1 VVNANSRGANP
12 GFVTVGRGLCSDDNL
27 GVNGGVRPTNRLL
40 HRTLLFDL
48 RGLCEGENG
57 IKAVSI
63 PLARIDI
70 GSHINGA
77 TSFLYAIYGRLFC
90 CRGS

>member
-1 VVNANSRGANP
+1 MVNANSRGANP
-12 GFVTVGRGLCSDDNL
+12 GFVTVVYGIRSDDDL
-27 GVNGGVRPTNRLL
+27 GINGRVRPTDRLL
-40 HRTLLFDL
+40 RRALLLDL

-63 PLARIDI
+63 PLTGIDI
-70 GSHINGA
+70 GGHINGA